1 MHKITSILFVTLLF
15 FQLNTYSQFQKEI
28 IHFES
33 ANPFSL
39 SDIITDLDRQEKQQV
54 FGQLTIPIDSL
65 NPDRKYPLIIGV
77 AGSMGWRKH
86 HLDYLKMYQEE
97 GYATFQLNSF
107 KSRGITSTVGSQD
120 EVTIAAVI
128 LDAYK
133 ALEQLSKH
141 PKINRD
147 KVALTGWSLGGGVT
161 LFAGWMPLKE
171 AITDQVSFAAH
182 LAFYPPCFIN
192 PENLSFT
199 KAPIHILIGEADN
212 WTPAKPCVN
221 LVEKLSDKTNISITT
236 YPNAHH
242 GFDSEEPVVWN
253 EKGYSFKDCLFDLTA
268 EGDVLMNY
276 LRLPMSNPMLQKIG
290 FLFCVDRGVNVG
302 GNLDARK
309 KSLVFA
315 KNFMNSQLLNIR

>member
-1 MHKITSILFVTLLF
+1 MHKITSILFVTLLL
-15 FQLNTYSQFQKEI
+15 FQLNIYAQFQKEV

-39 SDIITDLDRQEKQQV
+39 SDIITDLDSQEKQQV

-133 ALEQLSKH
+133 ALEQRSKH
-141 PKINRD
+141 PKINRH

-221 LVEKLSDKTNISITT
+221 LVEKLSDKTNINITT
-236 YPNAHH
+236 YPDAHH

-276 LRLPMSNPMLQKIG
+276 LRLPMSNPILQKVG

-309 KSLVFA
+309 KSLAFA
-315 KNFMNSQLLNIR
+315 KKFMNNQLLNIR